1 VSDTLRKTLLEARD
15 LPALERARAA
25 SAFLDQAST
34 LSKEASRM
42 RREALEELLGEG
54 MSQAEI
60 SRSLGLSRGRISQLL
75 AGGPPPERLFWG
87 DDDITVAIGGKLEA
101 GKAQPGRVVAL
112 EDFGTFAELS
122 ELLQAL
128 QLDATHEVIPASG
141 MVQLNRPNL
150 VVICGPRLSPLLAQV
165 AESDPFLR
173 FAEDQHGWHIVDR
186 QADEVYRSPAPVHSD
201 VAYFGR
207 LPRLDGRGTFLY
219 MAGIH
224 APGPAGI
231 VHYLTNEL
239 SAVYREV
246 GLRRFSTL
254 IESRFDPAT
263 HRVVSSRRI
272 TPLYQHDGG

>member
-1 VSDTLRKTLLEARD
+1 MNEALGNALLDARD

-25 SAFLDQAST
+25 SAFLDRAAM

-42 RREALEELLGEG
+42 RREALEELLLQG
-54 MSQAEI
+54 MSQADI

-75 AGGPPPERLFWG
+75 AAGPPPERLFWG
-87 DDDITVAIGGKLEA
+87 DDDLTVAIGGKLES

-112 EDFGTFAELS
+112 EDFDTFAELCK
-122 ELLQAL
+122 LLQDL
-128 QLDATHEVIPASG
+128 QLSATHEVIPSSG

-165 AESDPFLR
+165 IESDPFLG
-173 FAEDQHGWHIVDR
+173 FAEDERGWYLVDR
-186 QADEVYRSPAPVHSD
+186 HAGKIYRSPAREHGD
-201 VAYFGR
+201 IAYFGR

-224 APGPAGI
+224 APGPAGVI
-231 VHYLTNEL
+231 HYLNQEL
-239 SAVYREV
+239 GTLYREV

-254 IESRFDPAT
+254 VECRFDPST
-263 HRVVSSRRI
+263 HDVVSSRRI
-272 TPLYQHDGG
+272 TPLYQQDG

>member
-1 VSDTLRKTLLEARD
+1 
-15 LPALERARAA
+15 
-25 SAFLDQAST
+25 
-34 LSKEASRM
+34 M

-75 AGGPPPERLFWG
+75 AAGPAPERLFWG
-87 DDDITVAIGGKLEA
+87 DDDLTVAIGGKLEA
-101 GKAQPGRVVAL
+101 GKAQPRRVVAL
-112 EDFGTFAELS
+112 EDFDTFTQLCK
-122 ELLQAL
+122 LLQGL
-128 QLDATHEVIPASG
+128 QLDAKHEVIPASG
-141 MVQLNRPNL
+141 MIQLNRPNL

-165 AESDPFLR
+165 IESDPFLG
-173 FAEDQHGWHIVDR
+173 FAEDRHDWHIVDR
-186 QADEVYRSPAPVHSD
+186 HADEVYRSPAPEHSD
-201 VAYFGR
+201 IAYFAR
-207 LPRLDGRGTFLY
+207 LSRLDGRGTFLY

-231 VHYLTNEL
+231 IHYLTNEL

>member
-1 VSDTLRKTLLEARD
+1 MTDTFRKTLLEARD
-15 LPALERARAA
+15 LPALDRARAA

-75 AGGPPPERLFWG
+75 AAGPAPERLFWG
-87 DDDITVAIGGKLEA
+87 DDDLTVAIGGKLEA
-101 GKAQPGRVVAL
+101 DKAQPRRVVAL
-112 EDFGTFAELS
+112 EDFDTFTELYN
-122 ELLQAL
+122 LLQGL
-128 QLDATHEVIPASG
+128 QLNAKHEVIPASG

-165 AESDPFLR
+165 LESDPVLR

-186 QADEVYRSPAPVHSD
+186 QADEVYRSPAPEHSD
-201 VAYFGR
+201 IAYFGR
-207 LPRLDGRGTFLY
+207 LPRLDGRGTFIY

-224 APGPAGI
+224 APGPAGVI
-231 VHYLTNEL
+231 HYLTSEL
-239 SAVYREV
+239 SGLYREV
-246 GLRRFSTL
+246 GLQRFSTL

-272 TPLYQHDGG
+272 TPLYQHNGG